1 MTTRVT
7 TICASAKNEFIQSI
21 LVRCGFSADYRDAI
35 RRANQTEKRGFEGIT
50 YYAPLEIVD
59 MVGCF
64 LVLSLA
70 PFGEATEANLENGGT
85 APMKKSRNRCDLG
98 R

>member
-1 MTTRVT
+1 MVVSTGFLLPTAFLAEKPLSTHHLLTVT
-7 TICASAKNEFIQSI
+7 GA
-21 LVRCGFSADYRDAI
+21 LP